1 MALELAFS
9 DKQLRQ
15 LCEAEAIARRKLGEK
30 VAAALKHRL
39 ADLRAA
45 TSVKDLIAGNPREL
59 GASRPGDMA
68 VDLADGYTMIF
79 RSNHAALPV
88 LATNLVDWSRVSR
101 IQIVQIGSE
110 HA

>member
-1 MALELAFS
+1 MALDLAFS

-15 LCEAEAIARRKLGEK
+15 ICEAEALARRELGER

-59 GASRPGDMA
+59 GDSRAGDMA
-68 VDLADGYTMIF
+68 VDLVDGHTMIF

-88 LATNLVDWSRVSR
+88 LATNLVDWSRVTR
-101 IQIVQIGSE
+101 IQIIKIGSE
-110 HA
+110 YA